1 VMKRFLPCLLLIL
14 LNAACAPVVMPA
26 GLAIM
31 APEMTGDALVMKDGT
46 ALTLWSWLTQDDPR
60 AIVLAL
66 HGFNDYGNAFALP
79 AAFWADRGIATYAYD
94 QRGFGTSEIAGF
106 WPGAETLAWDA
117 RAAIALLVQRHPR
130 TPLYLLGTSMGGA
143 VAAVSVLDGAP
154 DGLSGLILVAPA
166 VWGRDTMPWHYQASL
181 WLIAHAAPGMK
192 LSGSGLDL
200 WPSDNIEMLR
210 DLGRDPLVLKETRA
224 DTVFGLVHLM
234 DDGLAS
240 AGEAPLPVLLVYG
253 ENDQIVP
260 PEPVARFAAD
270 MSGPVRIAVYPE
282 SYHMVLRDLSREIP
296 LGDIASFM
304 LDPAAPLPSGN
315 ETGLEALQALEPAF

>member
-1 VMKRFLPCLLLIL
+1 MKRILPCLLLIL

-26 GLAIM
+26 GPAIM
-31 APEMTGDALVMKDGT
+31 APEMTGDAAVMTDGT
-46 ALTLWSWLTQDDPR
+46 ALTLRAWPADGEPS

-79 AAFWADRGIATYAYD
+79 AAFWADQGITTFAYD

-106 WPGAETLAWDA
+106 WPGSETLASDA
-117 RAAIALLVQRHPR
+117 RTVIDLLARRHPG

-143 VAAVSVLDGAP
+143 VAAVSVLGEAP
-154 DGLSGLILVAPA
+154 DGLAGLILVAPA
-166 VWGRDTMPWHYQASL
+166 VWGRDTMPWSYQASL
-181 WLIAHAAPGMK
+181 WLVAHTAPGMK

-210 DLGRDPLVLKETRA
+210 ELGRDPLVLKETRA
-224 DTVFGLVHLM
+224 DAVYGLVHLM

-240 AGEAPLPVLLVYG
+240 AGQAPLPVLLVYG

-260 PEPVARFAAD
+260 PEPVARFAAG
-270 MSGPVRIAVYPE
+270 MSGPVRIAVYPK
-282 SYHMVLRDLSREIP
+282 SYHMVLRDLSRDVP

-304 LDPAAPLPSGN
+304 LDPMAPLPSGN
-315 ETGLEALQALEPAF
+315 ETGLEALQALKPAF

>member
-1 VMKRFLPCLLLIL
+1 
-14 LNAACAPVVMPA
+14 
-26 GLAIM
+26 M

-46 ALTLWSWLTQDDPR
+46 ALTLRSWPTQDDPR

-66 HGFNDYGNAFALP
+66 HGFNDYSNAFALP

-117 RAAIALLVQRHPR
+117 RAAITLLVERHPR

-143 VAAVSVLDGAP
+143 VAAVSVMDAAP
-154 DGLSGLILVAPA
+154 GGLSGLILVAPA
-166 VWGRDTMPWHYQASL
+166 VWGRDTMPWHYQALL

-224 DTVFGLVHLM
+224 DAVFGLVHLM

-253 ENDQIVP
+253 ENDRIVP

-270 MSGPVRIAVYPE
+270 MSGPVHIAVYPE
-282 SYHMVLRDLSREIP
+282 SYHMALRDLSREIP

-304 LDPAAPLPSGN
+304 LDPTAPLPSGN